1 MMTATTN
8 TIETKGTA
16 VAAEARLQ
24 HGGSGQL
31 GGGGGSVGSAGGVGS
46 GSMAVAAFAQPKMK
60 VEVEEK
66 APLWSVWDW
75 VFFTSS

>member
-1 MMTATTN
+1 MTMMTATTI
-8 TIETKGTA
+8 TIKTKGRA

-46 GSMAVAAFAQPKMK
+46 GNVAVAARWRRQLGRRVLP
-60 VEVEEK
+60 
-66 APLWSVWDW
+66 P
-75 VFFTSS
+75 

>member
-1 MMTATTN
+1 MMTATTI

-46 GSMAVAAFAQPKMK
+46 GSVAVTARWRRQLGGRVLP
-60 VEVEEK
+60 
-66 APLWSVWDW
+66 P
-75 VFFTSS
+75 